1 METYRNR
8 AVRASI
14 VDELNDTVGVVV
26 EVLGEGLLGERVAIG
41 GDEGLEVVGYTL
53 SVGGTHAGTAVGSSP
68 VGRLPYAPVAGPA
81 GGGDVSD
88 GEKARGQD
96 DGRRAHV
103 DVCVCVV
110 GNEK

>member
-1 METYRNR
+1 
-8 AVRASI
+8 
-14 VDELNDTVGVVV
+14 
-26 EVLGEGLLGERVAIG
+26 
-41 GDEGLEVVGYTL
+41 
-53 SVGGTHAGTAVGSSP
+53 
-68 VGRLPYAPVAGPA
+68 
-81 GGGDVSD
+81 VSD